1 MDFQTLVIITGAVV
15 AGFVQGLSGFAF
27 GMVALSFWAW
37 AVDPKLAAAMAV
49 CGALTGQVVA
59 AVTVRRGFD
68 WRVLAPFLAGGLAGI
83 PLGLFLLPRMDVNLF
98 KAFLGA
104 LMVVWCPAMIFS
116 NRLPRIT
123 AGGSGAN
130 AAVGAMGGVMSAIGG
145 FAGVIPTLW
154 CTLRGYERDKQRA
167 IIQNFNLSILAVTF
181 ITYLATG
188 LISRETLPMLALVI
202 PAMLVPSLLGA
213 RLYIGISDLAFR
225 RIVLGLLTA
234 SGVALLMSSV
244 PTLLASQMRG

>member
-1 MDFQTLVIITGAVV
+1 MDSQTILIIAGAIT

-27 GMVALSFWAW
+27 GLVALSFWAW
-37 AVDPKLAAAMAV
+37 AVDPQLAAAMAV

-68 WRVLAPFLAGGLAGI
+68 WRLLAPFVAGGLLGI
-83 PLGLFLLPRMDVNLF
+83 PLGLYLLPRMDVVVF

-104 LMVVWCPAMIFS
+104 LLVLWCPAMLLTS
-116 NRLPRIT
+116 QLPRIT
-123 AGGSGAN
+123 AGGRVAN
-130 AAVGAMGGVMSAIGG
+130 AFAGSMGGMMAAIGG
-145 FAGVIPTLW
+145 FAGIIPTLW
-154 CTLRGYERDKQRA
+154 CTLRGYERDVQRA
-167 IIQNFNLSILAVTF
+167 IIQNFNLAMLTVTF
-181 ITYLATG
+181 VTYIATG
-188 LISRETLPMLALVI
+188 LISRATLPMLALVI

-234 SGVALLMSSV
+234 SGIALLVSSV
-244 PTLLASQMRG
+244 PVLLQRHT